1 MTRLWTGLCCL
12 AGMLALAALGEDA
25 SASRSSLAHD
35 VAYNN
40 YRKPAGPWSIHVV
53 RVPRGRSPFQIHAVH
68 ARGSAVGLSRVS
80 EQAAFGDPALVTG
93 VAAINGDFY
102 QREGPYAGDPRGLQI
117 VEGELISAPTGSASF
132 WIDAIGEPHTTNT
145 ISLLQVT
152 WPDGSS
158 APIGLNGSR
167 APNEIELY
175 TPALGPS
182 THTVRGRELVL
193 EQQGSS
199 AWLPLRPGRIYQARV
214 REIRE
219 AGDTRILPGM
229 MVLSIGPALARSI
242 PRVQVGEVLVIST
255 TTLPNLRGVKTA
267 LSGGPVIVRDAKRQR
282 IKVDDSDSYRFS
294 SMMERHPR
302 SAIGW
307 NEDYFF
313 LVEVDGRHRGLS
325 VGMTLSELASY
336 LVELG
341 CLEAMNLDGGGSA
354 TLWYDGKVQNRP
366 CDGYERPVANSL
378 VVLKKTPGTSG
389 EGRGGAASAGQQP

>member
-1 MTRLWTGLCCL
+1 L
-12 AGMLALAALGEDA
+12 AGWLAIAARGEYI
-25 SASRSSLAHD
+25 SGSRSNLGSD
-35 VAYNN
+35 VEYNN

-68 ARGSAVGLSRVS
+68 AGRSAVGLGRVS
-80 EQAAFGDPALVTG
+80 EQVALEDSALASG

-117 VEGELISAPTGSASF
+117 VEGELISAPTGTASF
-132 WIDAIGEPHTTNT
+132 WIDAIGEPHASNT
-145 ISLLQVT
+145 VSLLQVT

-158 APIGLNGSR
+158 TPIGLNGSR
-167 APNEIELY
+167 APDEIELY

-193 EQQGSS
+193 EQQGNS
-199 AWLPLRPGRIYQARV
+199 AWLPLRAGRIYQARV

-219 AGDTRILPGM
+219 AGDTRILPQT
-229 MVLSIGPALARSI
+229 MVLSIGPALAKSI
-242 PRVQVGEVLVIST
+242 PRVQVGAVLVIST
-255 TTLPNLRGVKTA
+255 TTLPNLRGVRTA
-267 LSGGPVIVRDAKRQR
+267 ISGGPVLVRDAKRHR
-282 IKVDDSDSYRFS
+282 VKAADSDSYQFS

-302 SAIGW
+302 SAVGW
-307 NEDYFF
+307 NDDYYF
-313 LVEVDGRHRGLS
+313 LVEVDGRRRGLS

-341 CLEAMNLDGGGSA
+341 CREAMNLDGGGSA
-354 TLWYDGKVQNRP
+354 TLWYNGKVQNRP

-378 VVLKKTPGTSG
+378 VVLKKRPGTS
-389 EGRGGAASAGQQP
+389 EEQRGGAASTGQQP